1 MLLKGLPRPEVC
13 GPVCLCV
20 CVYGQLSTH
29 AAQLTL
35 YPQICFQWTA
45 TSRAHPAQPQGVLM
59 SVFS

>member
-1 MLLKGLPRPEVC
+1 MRASVS
-13 GPVCLCV
+13 VCV